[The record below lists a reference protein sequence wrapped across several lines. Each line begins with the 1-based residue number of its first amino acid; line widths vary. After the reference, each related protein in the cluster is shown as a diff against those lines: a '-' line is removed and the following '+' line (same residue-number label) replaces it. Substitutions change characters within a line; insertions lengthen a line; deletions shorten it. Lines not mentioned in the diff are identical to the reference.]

1 MQQMNSDNSSQ
12 NGSASNG
19 STQLWEREL
28 LTRLAMSSLHEQR
41 RTRRWRI
48 VYWLLVL
55 TIFTVVFVSLTKLA
69 SEAEIS
75 TGPHAAVVRVEGV
88 ITSNPI
94 EANAD
99 SIIRGLRNA
108 FEHENTRGVIL
119 RINSPGG
126 SPVQAAY
133 VYDEMIRLR
142 NKYPNIP
149 LYAVIEDLGASGA
162 YYIAAGA
169 EKIYASRSSIV
180 GSIGVRMDS
189 FGFVDAIEKLGIE
202 RRLMTAGSDK
212 ALLDPFLPEDEAA
225 RQHIQTLLDEV
236 HKHFINAVRDQR
248 GDRLVQNEELFS
260 GLIWSGERS
269 VALGLVDELGSADY
283 VAREVI
289 GEENISDFTVVV
301 DPLSRLFMRMGT
313 AFLNT
318 VEARVQPTMQ

>member
-1 MQQMNSDNSSQ
+1 MQQMNSDNSNQ
-12 NGSASNG
+12 INPTSNG
-19 STQLWEREL
+19 TTQVWEREL

-41 RTRRWRI
+41 RARRWRI
-48 VYWLLVL
+48 IYWLLVFGFFFL
-55 TIFTVVFVSLTKLA
+55 VFVSLTKIA
-69 SEAEIS
+69 GKAEIS
-75 TGPHAAVVRVEGV
+75 TGPHTAVVRVEG
-88 ITSNPI
+88 IIASNPI
-94 EANAD
+94 DANAD

-169 EKIYASRSSIV
+169 EKIYANRSSIV

-189 FGFVDAIEKLGIE
+189 FGFVDAIEKMGIE
-202 RRLMTAGSDK
+202 RRLMTAGKDK
-212 ALLDPFLPEDEAA
+212 GLLDPFLPEDEMT
-225 RQHIQTLLDEV
+225 RQHMQLLLGEI
-236 HKHFINAVRDQR
+236 HSHFINAVKTQR
-248 GDRLVQNEELFS
+248 GDRLAQNEELYS

-269 VALGLVDELGSADY
+269 VALGLVDELGSVDY

-289 GEENISDFTVVV
+289 GEENVHDFTVVI
-301 DPLSRLFMRMGT
+301 DPFSRLFMSVGT
-313 AFLNT
+313 TLVKV
-318 VEARVQPTMQ
+318 VEERFQPKMQ